1 MDTTKVSREGQLW
14 VQSWSIAKV
23 NCGYNQGQQPGRTTS
38 ILWKRDCVPH
48 KYTDCNNM
56 SHCLTAEEIIRLQP
70 LKQNLK
76 MLKNHKF
83 DYDSQPEF
91 WAEKGLITL
100 VLSRKNSLLGVV
112 IWEIMAFG
120 YMYLES
126 LNIF

>member
-1 MDTTKVSREGQLW
+1 
-14 VQSWSIAKV
+14 
-23 NCGYNQGQQPGRTTS
+23 
-38 ILWKRDCVPH
+38 
-48 KYTDCNNM
+48 M

-76 MLKNHKF
+76 MLKHHKF

-100 VLSRKNSLLGVV
+100 VLLRKNSLLGVV